1 MAGAAGITANCAAF
15 GFPKQVFTTE
25 LSVQNNQ
32 FHSNLQLLQVQQTLC
47 LPAGSLWKLLVM
59 IVGLIITFHAASCGY
74 FFCVRFPGLL
84 ELPGNMYDDISD
96 IYYLSG
102 GPRVSPSNKHPVNS
116 RSNDPKLIPQ
126 IIHQT
131 FKSNQV
137 PNSVRPMMQSWRR
150 ANPNWEIRF
159 YDDEACSD
167 FVQHE
172 FPEYLNAYR

>member
-1 MAGAAGITANCAAF
+1 
-15 GFPKQVFTTE
+15 
-25 LSVQNNQ
+25 
-32 FHSNLQLLQVQQTLC
+32 LQREVSILLC
-47 LPAGSLWKLLVM
+47 NAGSLWKLLA
-59 IVGLIITFHAASCGY
+59 LIIGLVVTFHAASCGY

-102 GPRVSPSNKHPVNS
+102 GPRVIPSYKNPVSQRNH
-116 RSNDPKLIPQ
+116 DPKLIPQ

-131 FKSNQV
+131 YKSSQV
-137 PNSVRPMMQSWRR
+137 PNSVRPMMQSWRQ

-159 YDDEACSD
+159 YDDEACLE

-172 FPEYLNAYR
+172 FPEYLDAYRQEVTPFFAPLFAKALQAW

>member
-1 MAGAAGITANCAAF
+1 MINQPGAIFLYSTYI
-15 GFPKQVFTTE
+15 P
-25 LSVQNNQ
+25 
-32 FHSNLQLLQVQQTLC
+32 LLVSQIILMH
-47 LPAGSLWKLLVM
+47 AGSLWKLLA
-59 IVGLIITFHAASCGY
+59 LIIGLVVTFHAASCGY

-102 GPRVSPSNKHPVNS
+102 GPRVIPSSSHQPS
-116 RSNDPKLIPQ
+116 QRTHDPKLIPQ

-131 FKSNQV
+131 YKSSQV
-137 PNSVRPMMQSWRR
+137 PNSVRPMMQSWRQ

-159 YDDEACSD
+159 YDDEACLE

-172 FPEYLNAYR
+172 FPEYLDAYRHVYLIALASVQAQLPC